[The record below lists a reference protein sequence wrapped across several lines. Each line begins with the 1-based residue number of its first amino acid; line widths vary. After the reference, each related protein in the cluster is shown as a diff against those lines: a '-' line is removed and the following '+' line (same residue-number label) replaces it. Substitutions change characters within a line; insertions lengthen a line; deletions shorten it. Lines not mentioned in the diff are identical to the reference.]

1 MGNARIIDIEKTALL
16 LTSEALDA
24 LGDVYSILTFSGVG
38 AGDVRL
44 RTLKDFAE
52 RNGKTVRQRIGAL
65 KPEGYTRMGAAI
77 RHAVAQMGRTNAG
90 HRLLLIISDGKPN
103 DKDHYQGRF
112 AVEDARQA
120 IAEARAAGVHPF
132 CLTVD
137 RKGSSYLM
145 RIFGPAGHVVLR
157 HPDQLPLALV
167 GVVRQI
173 LASG

>member
-1 MGNARIIDIEKTALL
+1 
-16 LTSEALDA
+16 
-24 LGDVYSILTFSGVG
+24 
-38 AGDVRL
+38 
-44 RTLKDFAE
+44 
-52 RNGKTVRQRIGAL
+52 
-65 KPEGYTRMGAAI
+65 MGAAI
-77 RHAVAQMGRTNAG
+77 RHATAGLGRTHAG
-90 HRLLLIISDGKPN
+90 HRLLLILSDGKPN
-103 DKDHYQGRF
+103 DRDHYVGAF
-112 AVEDARQA
+112 AIEDARQA

-137 RKGSSYLM
+137 RKGSSYLT